1 MHVLIFS
8 QCFISKIIEIN
19 VSEPFVCMCCVIL
32 MFVFLEPVNYACKCM
47 FLGVLNPVLQPQ
59 HLHLSFNIY
68 GIHLQVHRILMRTQ
82 YGEKRNQIGMYI
94 NLTKALNLQCTVE
107 DVSSEWPYNYKQH
120 SSLLFSVQI

>member
-1 MHVLIFS
+1 
-8 QCFISKIIEIN
+8 
-19 VSEPFVCMCCVIL
+19 
-32 MFVFLEPVNYACKCM
+32 
-47 FLGVLNPVLQPQ
+47 
-59 HLHLSFNIY
+59 
-68 GIHLQVHRILMRTQ
+68 MRTQ